1 MKDYDVSTYG
11 DRIADVYDEWYGEAR
26 FLETDAAVDFLAE
39 LAGDGPVL
47 ELAVGTGRLAIPL
60 AERGLEVHG
69 IDASEAMVA
78 KLREKPGGDR
88 VQVTMGDFADV
99 DVDGLYRLVF
109 VGFNTF
115 FALESQDE
123 QVRCFENVA
132 RRLTDDGAFCIDA
145 FVPDPARFAGGRVSV
160 SKIELDLVQLDVT
173 LLDQAEQKSTAQH
186 VVLRPDGIRFYPVN
200 VRWAYP
206 PELDLMAKLAGLE
219 LRERFGSWRRDPFTK
234 ESGHHVSVYGKA

>member
-11 DRIADVYDEWYGEAR
+11 DRIADVYDEWYGEADV
-26 FLETDAAVDFLAE
+26 LDKDGAVDFLAE

-60 AERGLEVHG
+60 TERGLDVHG
-69 IDASEAMVA
+69 IDASEAMVG

-88 VQVTMGDFADV
+88 IEVTIGDFAEV
-99 DVDGLYRLVF
+99 GVEGSFRLIF
-109 VGFNTF
+109 VAFNTF
-115 FALESQDE
+115 FALQSQDE
-123 QVRCFENVA
+123 QVRCFESVA
-132 RRLTDDGAFCIDA
+132 RRLSDDGAFCLDA

-173 LLDQAEQKSTAQH
+173 LIDPAEQRSTSQH
-186 VVLRPDGIRFYPVN
+186 LVVRPDGVRLYPVN

-206 PELDLMAKLAGLE
+206 AELDLMARLAGLR
-219 LRERFGSWRRDPFTK
+219 LRARFASWRRESFTK
-234 ESGHHVSVYGKA
+234 ESGHHVSVYEKA

>member
-1 MKDYDVSTYG
+1 LDARPGPCGRPARRRRRRRLAGRAGRRGRPGRSPRLRRLAAGRRRLGGPPVKDYDVSTYG

-47 ELAVGTGRLAIPL
+47 
-60 AERGLEVHG
+60 
-69 IDASEAMVA
+69 
-78 KLREKPGGDR
+78 
-88 VQVTMGDFADV
+88 
-99 DVDGLYRLVF
+99 
-109 VGFNTF
+109 
-115 FALESQDE
+115 
-123 QVRCFENVA
+123 
-132 RRLTDDGAFCIDA
+132 
-145 FVPDPARFAGGRVSV
+145 DPARFAGGRVSV